1 MDKFKERWG
10 KWVEGLKNT
19 YRLVVM
25 NDNTFEEV
33 GSYRLTRLNVY
44 IMVSSIFVILVCLV
58 TMIIAFTS
66 LKEYIPGY
74 GDVNL
79 KGKSRELEQKV
90 YEMEKELL
98 AREGYIKTV
107 QKVLTGG
114 VDTTNYAA
122 ENENEIAYDTAEFNV
137 QPIAED
143 YELRA
148 ETEREA
154 MQSLNSSSNS
164 NFRTTQEDNSL
175 EQLYFTTPVRGAIVS
190 DEFQPEKEHFGV
202 DLLGSTGAPIYATLA
217 GVIIISDYTFETGYV
232 IGIQHSNNII
242 SFYKHNSKLLKKV
255 GDKVQAGEAIGI
267 IGNTGEL
274 SEGPHLHFELWH
286 NSKPVNPREFLVF

>member
-10 KWVEGLKNT
+10 EWLEGLKNT

-44 IMVSSIFVILVCLV
+44 IMVSSIFVVLVCLV

-90 YEMEKELL
+90 YEVEKELI
-98 AREGYIKTV
+98 AREAYIKTV

-114 VDTTNYAA
+114 VDTTNYEA
-122 ENENEIAYDTAEFNV
+122 EGEDEMAYDTAEFNV
-137 QPIAED
+137 EPIAED
-143 YELRA
+143 YALRT
-148 ETEREA
+148 EIERES
-154 MQSLNSSSNS
+154 MQSLDNS
-164 NFRTTQEDNSL
+164 NFRVSQDDSYL
-175 EQLYFTTPVRGAIVS
+175 EQLYFTTPVRGAIVN
-190 DEFQPEKEHFGV
+190 DEFQPDKGHFGV
-202 DLLGSTGAPIYATLA
+202 DLLGSTGATIYATLS

-232 IGIQHSNNII
+232 IGIQHSNNFI

-255 GDKVQAGEAIGI
+255 GDKVQVGEAIAI
-267 IGNTGEL
+267 IGNTGEFT
-274 SEGPHLHFELWH
+274 EGPHLHFELWH
-286 NSKPVNPREFLVF
+286 NSKPINPREFLVF

>member
-10 KWVEGLKNT
+10 EWLEGLKNT

-25 NDNTFEEV
+25 NDDTFEEV

-44 IMVSSIFVILVCLV
+44 IMVSSIFVVLVVLV

-79 KGKSRELEQKV
+79 KGKSKQLEEQV
-90 YEMEKELL
+90 YEVEKELL
-98 AREGYIKTV
+98 AREAYIKTI

-114 VDTTNYAA
+114 VDTTSYARDD
-122 ENENEIAYDTAEFNV
+122 NDFDHMDTSSVGE
-137 QPIAED
+137 PIPED
-143 YELRA
+143 YAIRA
-148 ETEREA
+148 EIERSD
-154 MQSLNSSSNS
+154 MQSIGDVALSVVSSD
-164 NFRTTQEDNSL
+164 EGSL
-175 EQLYFTTPVRGAIVS
+175 EGLHFYSPVKGAVIS
-190 DEFQPEKEHFGV
+190 DEFQPKKDHYGI
-202 DLLGSTGAPIYATLA
+202 DLLGPKNTP
-217 GVIIISDYTFETGYV
+217 IISTLGGIVILADYTYETGYV
-232 IGIQHSNNII
+232 IGVQHSHNLL

-255 GDKVQAGEAIGI
+255 GDRVSPGEALAV

-274 SEGPHLHFELWH
+274 SDGPHLHFELWYK
-286 NSKPVNPREFLVF
+286 SKPVNPREYMIF

>member
-10 KWVEGLKNT
+10 EWLEGLKNT

-25 NDNTFEEV
+25 NDDTFEEV

-44 IMVSSIFVILVCLV
+44 IMVSSIFVVLVVLV

-79 KGKSRELEQKV
+79 KGKSKQLEEQV
-90 YEMEKELL
+90 YEVEKELL
-98 AREGYIKTV
+98 AREAYIKTI

-122 ENENEIAYDTAEFNV
+122 EASSEMDYDTAEFNV
-137 QPIAED
+137 EPIAED
-143 YELRA
+143 YQLRT
-148 ETEREA
+148 EMEREA
-154 MQSLNSSSNS
+154 MQSLDNS
-164 NFRTTQEDNSL
+164 NFVTPQVDNSL

-190 DEFQPEKEHFGV
+190 DEFQPDQDHFGV
-202 DLLGSTGAPIYATLA
+202 DLLGSTGSTIYATLG
-217 GVIIISDYTFETGYV
+217 GVIIMSDYTFETGYV

-255 GDKVQAGEAIGI
+255 GDKVQAGQAIAI

-274 SEGPHLHFELWH
+274 SEGPHLHFEVWH
-286 NSKPVNPREFLVF
+286 NSKPINPREFLVF

>member
-10 KWVEGLKNT
+10 EWLEGLKNT

-44 IMVSSIFVILVCLV
+44 IMVSSIFVVLVCLV

-90 YEMEKELL
+90 YEVEKELI
-98 AREGYIKTV
+98 AREAYIKTV

-114 VDTTNYAA
+114 VDTTNYEA
-122 ENENEIAYDTAEFNV
+122 EGEDEMAYDTVEFNV
-137 QPIAED
+137 EPIAED
-143 YELRA
+143 YALRT
-148 ETEREA
+148 EIERES
-154 MQSLNSSSNS
+154 MQSLDNS
-164 NFRTTQEDNSL
+164 NFRVSQDDSYL
-175 EQLYFTTPVRGAIVS
+175 EQLYFTTPVRGAIVN
-190 DEFQPEKEHFGV
+190 DEFQPDKGHFGV
-202 DLLGSTGAPIYATLA
+202 DLLGSTGATIYATLS

-232 IGIQHSNNII
+232 IGIQHSNNFI

-255 GDKVQAGEAIGI
+255 GDKVQVGEAIAI
-267 IGNTGEL
+267 IGNTGEFT
-274 SEGPHLHFELWH
+274 EGPHLHFELWH
-286 NSKPVNPREFLVF
+286 NSKPINPREFLVF

>member
-10 KWVEGLKNT
+10 EWLEGLKNT

-44 IMVSSIFVILVCLV
+44 IMVSSIFVVLVFLV

-79 KGKSRELEQKV
+79 KGKSRELEKKV
-90 YEMEKELL
+90 YEVEKELI
-98 AREGYIKTV
+98 AREAYIKTV
-107 QKVLTGG
+107 QKILTGG
-114 VDTTNYAA
+114 VDTTNYEA
-122 ENENEIAYDTAEFNV
+122 ENKDEMAYDTAEFNV
-137 QPIAED
+137 EPIPED
-143 YELRA
+143 YALRT
-148 ETEREA
+148 EIERES
-154 MQSLNSSSNS
+154 MQSLDNS
-164 NFRTTQEDNSL
+164 NFRVSQDDNSL
-175 EQLYFTTPVRGAIVS
+175 EQLYFTTPVRGAIVN
-190 DEFQPEKEHFGV
+190 DEFQPDKGHFGV
-202 DLLGSTGAPIYATLA
+202 DLLGSTGATIYATLG

-232 IGIQHSNNII
+232 IGIQHSNNFI

-255 GDKVQAGEAIGI
+255 GDRVQVGEAIAI
-267 IGNTGEL
+267 IGNTGEFT
-274 SEGPHLHFELWH
+274 EGPHLHFEIWH
-286 NSKPVNPREFLVF
+286 NSKPIDPREFLVF

>member
-10 KWVEGLKNT
+10 EWLEGMKNT

-25 NDNTFEEV
+25 NDDTFEEV

-44 IMVSSIFVILVCLV
+44 IMVSSIFVVLVFLV

-79 KGKSRELEQKV
+79 KGKSRELEKKV
-90 YEMEKELL
+90 YEVEKELI
-98 AREGYIKTV
+98 AREAYIKTV
-107 QKVLTGG
+107 QKILTGG
-114 VDTTNYAA
+114 VDTTNYEA
-122 ENENEIAYDTAEFNV
+122 EGEGEMAYDTAEFNV
-137 QPIAED
+137 EPIPED
-143 YELRA
+143 YALRT
-148 ETEREA
+148 EIERES
-154 MQSLNSSSNS
+154 MQSLDNSS
-164 NFRTTQEDNSL
+164 FRVSQNDNSL
-175 EQLYFTTPVRGAIVS
+175 EQLYFTTPVRGAIVN
-190 DEFQPEKEHFGV
+190 DEFQPDKGHFGV
-202 DLLGSTGAPIYATLA
+202 DLLGSTGATIYATLG

-255 GDKVQAGEAIGI
+255 GDKVQGGEAIAI

-274 SEGPHLHFELWH
+274 SEGPHLHFEVWH
-286 NSKPVNPREFLVF
+286 NSKPINPREFLVF

>member
-10 KWVEGLKNT
+10 EWLEGLKNT

-44 IMVSSIFVILVCLV
+44 IMISSIFVVLVCLV

-90 YEMEKELL
+90 YEVEKELI
-98 AREGYIKTV
+98 AREAYIKTV

-114 VDTTNYAA
+114 VDTTNYEA
-122 ENENEIAYDTAEFNV
+122 EGEDEMAYDTVEFNV
-137 QPIAED
+137 EPIAED
-143 YELRA
+143 YALRT
-148 ETEREA
+148 EIERES
-154 MQSLNSSSNS
+154 MQSLDNS
-164 NFRTTQEDNSL
+164 NFRVSQDDSYL
-175 EQLYFTTPVRGAIVS
+175 EQLYFTTPVRGAIVN
-190 DEFQPEKEHFGV
+190 DEFQPDKGHFGV
-202 DLLGSTGAPIYATLA
+202 DLLGSTGATIYATLS

-232 IGIQHSNNII
+232 IGIQHSNNFI

-255 GDKVQAGEAIGI
+255 GDKVQVGEAIAI
-267 IGNTGEL
+267 IGNTGEFT
-274 SEGPHLHFELWH
+274 EGPHLHFELWH
-286 NSKPVNPREFLVF
+286 NSKPINPREFLVF

>member
-10 KWVEGLKNT
+10 EWLEGLKNT

-44 IMVSSIFVILVCLV
+44 IMISSIFVVLVCLV

-90 YEMEKELL
+90 YEVEKELI
-98 AREGYIKTV
+98 AREAYIKTV

-114 VDTTNYAA
+114 VDTTNYEA
-122 ENENEIAYDTAEFNV
+122 EGEDEMAYDTVEFNV
-137 QPIAED
+137 EPIAED
-143 YELRA
+143 YALRT
-148 ETEREA
+148 EIERES
-154 MQSLNSSSNS
+154 MQSLDNS
-164 NFRTTQEDNSL
+164 NFRVSQDDSYL
-175 EQLYFTTPVRGAIVS
+175 EQLYFTTPVRGAIVN
-190 DEFQPEKEHFGV
+190 DEFQPDKGHLGV
-202 DLLGSTGAPIYATLA
+202 DLLGSTGATIYATLS

-232 IGIQHSNNII
+232 IGIQHSNNFI

-255 GDKVQAGEAIGI
+255 GDKVQVGEAIAI
-267 IGNTGEL
+267 IGNTGEFT
-274 SEGPHLHFELWH
+274 EGPHLHFELWH
-286 NSKPVNPREFLVF
+286 NSKPINPREFLVF

>member
-10 KWVEGLKNT
+10 EWLEGLKNT

-44 IMVSSIFVILVCLV
+44 IMVSSIFVVLVFLV

-90 YEMEKELL
+90 YEVEKELI
-98 AREGYIKTV
+98 AREAYIKTV

-114 VDTTNYAA
+114 VDTTNYEA
-122 ENENEIAYDTAEFNV
+122 EGEDEMAYDTAEFNV
-137 QPIAED
+137 EPIAED
-143 YELRA
+143 YALRT
-148 ETEREA
+148 EIERES
-154 MQSLNSSSNS
+154 MQSLDNS
-164 NFRTTQEDNSL
+164 NFRVSQDDSYL
-175 EQLYFTTPVRGAIVS
+175 EQLYFTTPVRGAIVN
-190 DEFQPEKEHFGV
+190 DEFQPDKGHFGV
-202 DLLGSTGAPIYATLA
+202 DLLGSTGATIYATLS

-232 IGIQHSNNII
+232 IGIQHSNNFI

-255 GDKVQAGEAIGI
+255 GDKVQVGEAIAI
-267 IGNTGEL
+267 IGNTGEFT
-274 SEGPHLHFELWH
+274 EGPHLHFEIWH
-286 NSKPVNPREFLVF
+286 NSKPIDPREFLVF